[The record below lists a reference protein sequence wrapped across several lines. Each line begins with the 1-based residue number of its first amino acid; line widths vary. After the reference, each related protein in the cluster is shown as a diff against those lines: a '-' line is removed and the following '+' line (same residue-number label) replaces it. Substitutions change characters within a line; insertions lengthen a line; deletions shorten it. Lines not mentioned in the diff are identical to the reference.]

1 MEPEKHALSGQCQ
14 CGNIRYRINGEPLT
28 LYACHCLD
36 CQAQSS
42 SAFGLSMWVNFDD
55 FELQQGKLKSWS
67 TRADDDTEKQC
78 AFCPNCGTRIYHASD
93 DSIISLKAGSL
104 DDKSQLKPVAHIW
117 TKRAHDW
124 IALEKQGVICCTE
137 HPEDFYDILTAWK
150 KRGNT

>member
-1 MEPEKHALSGQCQ
+1 MLKVDFEKRLEKAKAIMAEQKLDALLFHSSDHFQ

-42 SAFGLSMWVNFDD
+42 SAFGLSMWVNFDN
-55 FELQQGKLKSWS
+55 FELQQG
-67 TRADDDTEKQC
+67 
-78 AFCPNCGTRIYHASD
+78 
-93 DSIISLKAGSL
+93 
-104 DDKSQLKPVAHIW
+104 
-117 TKRAHDW
+117 
-124 IALEKQGVICCTE
+124 VICSTE